1 MNADSGGKIGG
12 YARIEHRRT
21 DTISGNDLIRMT
33 VRPDLWDVDYTVV
46 VRIDHAW
53 GGTLTVSELARA
65 TLLRKEPTSS
75 ADGELLSFVLSA
87 PERGV
92 GQDEAFGFNVVG
104 EGLQLVSMTCR
115 TRASNDRGRRRRRR
129 RPSSSRSSRRSRWRR
144 RARPAATTAT
154 TTAPSVRA

>member
-1 MNADSGGKIGG
+1 
-12 YARIEHRRT
+12 
-21 DTISGNDLIRMT
+21 MT

-87 PERGV
+87 PEPSPPTV
-92 GQDEAFGFNVVG
+92 VSWLESGQAVHA
-104 EGLQLVSMTCR
+104 T
-115 TRASNDRGRRRRRR
+115 
-129 RPSSSRSSRRSRWRR
+129 
-144 RARPAATTAT
+144 AALNAHLPTSQSAHAA
-154 TTAPSVRA
+154 APKSPLYLPCAQAAQFVPGPV